1 MIKDYSNIPS
11 IKLIANNTGKK
22 VKFDLRDDW
31 KQIPVEIEDGQSLKI
46 TLETSDAMAVLDNKV
61 KGLELAMLDDE
72 TPEEEPEV
80 VSVVNNGGNTYRF
93 TLRDVP
99 TKTMTEVAMGDGES
113 IKGYAI
119 YDCEKWSTDEKV
131 NKLTVGIGEGDIGF
145 GYAEHIYD
153 ELSDTAYN
161 LIHIYITTE
170 EIEQSAGMLQFS
182 EENPTSGWYV
192 CDTRTMIF
200 TSTDVPQ
207 PVEMRVLNISSCIP
221 QGSSVSVSEFNV
233 ADMDYLFEKVE
244 LIHKVS

>member
-11 IKLIANNTGKK
+11 TKLIENNTGKK

-72 TPEEEPEV
+72 KPEEEPEV
-80 VSVVNNGGNTYRF
+80 VSVVNNSGNTYRF

-99 TKTMTEVAMGDGES
+99 TKTMAEVAMGDGES